1 MNAKGFDVERYKE
14 YHKSNKCKEYKKQYN
29 NQLCSYNGEVLTLNA
44 LRQRFKS
51 QGIDNSVIEAKKY
64 LI

>member
-29 NQLCSYNGEVLTLNA
+29 NQLCSYNGQTLTLCT
-44 LRQRFKS
+44 LSMRFRS